1 MTVQDSRSFLPA
13 FTQQATHLFAPLQR
27 EIDRVFN
34 EFGRGT
40 GLVQAFGAPDLD
52 FSETA
57 QGVELKLD
65 VPGYTEP
72 QITVSLDGDLLTISG
87 EKASQ
92 TEDSDKTYRIVERR
106 SGAFTRSITLPR
118 GVDGDQI
125 KAALKDGVLTI
136 TAPKTASPAGKT
148 IAIETPGAQA
158 SA

>member
-1 MTVQDSRSFLPA
+1 MAVQDKSLLPA

-27 EIDRVFN
+27 EIDRVVN
-34 EFGRGT
+34 EFGRAA
-40 GLVQAFGAPDLD
+40 GLAQTFSSPDLD

-65 VPGYTEP
+65 VPGYAEP

-92 TEDSDKTYRIVERR
+92 TEDGDKTYRIIERR
-106 SGAFTRSITLPR
+106 SGAFTRSIALPR
-118 GVDGDQI
+118 GVDGDKI

-148 IAIETPGAQA
+148 IAIETPGSRAGA
-158 SA
+158 